1 MGATSREKVGA
12 AALSGTA
19 DKAAIKIW
27 TERTE
32 YIMQSP
38 HIYFTNSARFED
50 MPGMGRNRPPI
61 DGKIDR

>member
-32 YIMQSP
+32 YIMQNP
-38 HIYFTNSARFED
+38 HTYCTNSVGSED
-50 MPGMGRNRPPI
+50 MPGMGLMGRQSTA
-61 DGKIDR
+61 K